1 MRVKLERI
9 QKDLERL
16 ASFGGLAGGGVSRLA
31 LTEEDKGAREYI
43 QKALEGEGLQVVVDP
58 FGNMRA
64 RRSGSRDLSPVMMGS
79 HLDTV
84 PQGGRFDGT
93 VGVVAAL
100 EVIRVLNELGLE
112 TARPVEVI
120 NFAVEESARFGVG
133 TLGSKVMCGH
143 VTAEKLKDWQ
153 DQQGISLY
161 EALKKFGLN
170 PDAISAARVKPGD
183 IYAFIETHIEQ
194 GRVLEAEKI
203 PIGVVSS
210 IAAPTRLKVTV
221 RGRAD
226 HSGATPMNLREDALA
241 AAAEIILGVERI
253 TSREAGEH
261 TVGTVGY
268 ARVFPGAMNVIPG
281 LVELGIDIRDINKE
295 SKDLAVQKVLALLKH
310 VAQKR
315 NIQIEHGILGD
326 ENPVALS
333 PKIIAVLERAAQALG
348 YPYKVM
354 PSGAGH
360 DAMYMTELTQVG
372 MIFIPSKEGVS
383 HNPAEFSSWEDVAR
397 GAELLLETV
406 LKLAN
411 ETD

>member
-1 MRVKLERI
+1 MRVNLERI
-9 QKDLERL
+9 QKDLEKL
-16 ASFGGLAGGGVSRLA
+16 ASFGGVEGGGVSRLA
-31 LTEEDKGAREYI
+31 FTQEDKGARDYL
-43 QKALEGEGLQVVVDP
+43 QKALEGEGLQVMVDA

-64 RRSGSRDLSPVMMGS
+64 RRAGNKDLSPVMMGS

-93 VGVVAAL
+93 VGVVVAL
-100 EVIRVLNELGLE
+100 EVIRVLNELGLK

-120 NFAVEESARFGVG
+120 NFAVEESSRFGVG

-143 VTAEKLKDWQ
+143 IPVEKLKTWK

-161 EALKKFGLN
+161 EALQEFGLT
-170 PDAISAARVKPGD
+170 PAALPAARVKPGE

-194 GRVLEAEKI
+194 GRVLEAEKL
-203 PIGVVSS
+203 PIGIVSS
-210 IAAPTRLKVTV
+210 IAAPTRLKVFV

-253 TSREAGEH
+253 ASREAGEH

-268 ARVFPGAMNVIPG
+268 ARVSPGAMNVIPG

-295 SKDLAVQKVLALLKH
+295 SKDLAVKKVLALLEN

-315 NIQIEHGILGD
+315 RVRIEYEILAN

-333 PKIIAVLERAAQALG
+333 PKIISALERSTQALG

-360 DAMYMTELTQVG
+360 DAMYMAELTQVG
-372 MIFIPSKEGVS
+372 MIFIPSKDGIS
-383 HNPAEFSSWEDVAR
+383 HNPAEFSSWEDISR
-397 GAELLLETV
+397 GAEVLLETV